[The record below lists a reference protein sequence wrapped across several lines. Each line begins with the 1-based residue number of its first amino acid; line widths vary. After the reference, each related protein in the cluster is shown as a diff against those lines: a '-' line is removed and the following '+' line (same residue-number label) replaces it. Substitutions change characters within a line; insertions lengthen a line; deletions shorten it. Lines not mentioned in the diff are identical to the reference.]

1 MGIVLWMAPAMAQD
15 IGPGAGG
22 EGGSGSDTTMQIFM
36 DKVKADKKPL
46 VARTKNLNDAEG
58 KKFWPLYDA
67 YQKKLEQINQRLGR
81 MINSYAVLS

>member
-1 MGIVLWMAPAMAQD
+1 MGIVLWMAQD

-46 VARTKNLNDAEG
+46 VASNMDLNDAEG
-58 KKFWPLYDA
+58 KKFWPRYDA
-67 YQKKLEQINQRLGR
+67 YQTESEQINQRLGKT
-81 MINSYAVLS
+81 INSYALLP